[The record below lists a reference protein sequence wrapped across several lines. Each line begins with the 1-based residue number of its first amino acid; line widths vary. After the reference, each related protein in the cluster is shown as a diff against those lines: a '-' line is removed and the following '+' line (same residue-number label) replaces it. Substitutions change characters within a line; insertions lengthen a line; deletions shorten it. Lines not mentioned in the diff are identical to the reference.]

1 MNTADGCPPINIG
14 EVSGSL
20 LPRVIISILIFVFED
35 VQCHYCPGQ
44 HDNLRMVKTGL
55 GLVPAFLRAKRHRGR
70 KETTGVNDPRVI
82 SSNIKRSLHFQL
94 SDEYDSRL
102 TFRSFRSCCSKF
114 WKSFLIASSF
124 FLSLL
129 WKNDRFLISDIFY
142 RIFRLLFEQNW
153 EKNGIDEWVILDRKD
168 NSNKNWMDFN
178 KFWILV
184 LIFNIVRF
192 LTISFVKLEKF
203 R

>member
-94 SDEYDSRL
+94 SDEYDSRS
-102 TFRSFRSCCSKF
+102 TFRSFRSYCSKF
-114 WKSFLIASSF
+114 WKSFPFLIASSSF
-124 FLSLL
+124 FFKFIIKWKMIGFWCKWYFFIGFFVCCLSKIERRMELTNG
-129 WKNDRFLISDIFY
+129 WYSIE
-142 RIFRLLFEQNW
+142 RIIRTKTE
-153 EKNGIDEWVILDRKD
+153 
-168 NSNKNWMDFN
+168 
-178 KFWILV
+178 WILINFES
-184 LIFNIVRF
+184 LC
-192 LTISFVKLEKF
+192 
-203 R
+203 